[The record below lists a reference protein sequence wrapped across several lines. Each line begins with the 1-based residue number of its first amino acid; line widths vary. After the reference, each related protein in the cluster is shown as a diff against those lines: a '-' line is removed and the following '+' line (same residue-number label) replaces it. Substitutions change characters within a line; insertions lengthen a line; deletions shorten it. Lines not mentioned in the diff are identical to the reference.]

1 MVDTLSS
8 VALAGGL
15 SWASGLR
22 LYLAL
27 FIAGWFSQQGWIDLP
42 PALEV
47 LESPWVLLVTG
58 SLAVIEFLT
67 DKVPLVDSSWDVLQ
81 TFVRIP
87 AGAILAAAAMG
98 TMDPA
103 WTTVAMLLG
112 GGIAAGV
119 HFTKASTRAV
129 INLSPEPFSNW
140 TASATEDVMVT
151 AGLLSAFFF
160 PWLLFLLLALFI
172 LLAMWLLPRV
182 GRGLNRFFRKR
193 TP

>member
-58 SLAVIEFLT
+58 GLAVVEFLA

-81 TFVRIP
+81 TFIRIP
-87 AGAILAAAAMG
+87 AGAILAAAVMG

-103 WTTVAMLLG
+103 WTTVAALLG
-112 GGIAAGV
+112 GGMAAGA

-140 TASATEDVMVT
+140 AASATEDVMVT
-151 AGLLSAFFF
+151 GGLLSAFFL

-172 LLAMWLLPRV
+172 LLALWLLPRV
-182 GRGLNRFFRKR
+182 VRGLNQFFRRR

>member
-1 MVDTLSS
+1 MADTLSS

-27 FIAGWFSQQGWIDLP
+27 FIAGWFSQQGWIALP
-42 PALEV
+42 PALEILASPLV
-47 LESPWVLLVTG
+47 LGVSG
-58 SLAVIEFLT
+58 SLAVIEFLA

-81 TFVRIP
+81 TFIRIP

-103 WTTVAMLLG
+103 WTTVAALLG
-112 GGIAAGV
+112 GGVAAGA

-140 TASATEDVMVT
+140 TASATEDVLVT
-151 AGLLSAFFF
+151 GGLLAAFFH
-160 PWLLFLLLALFI
+160 PWFLFLLLALFG
-172 LLAMWLLPRV
+172 LLAFWLLTRI
-182 GRGLNRFFRKR
+182 GRGFSRFFRRR

>member
-1 MVDTLSS
+1 MVDTISNL
-8 VALAGGL
+8 ALAGGL

-42 PALEV
+42 LALEV
-47 LESPWVLLVTG
+47 LESPWVLVVTG
-58 SLAVIEFLT
+58 SLAMIEFLA

-81 TFVRIP
+81 TFIRIP

-103 WTTVAMLLG
+103 WTTVAVLLG
-112 GGIAAGV
+112 GGIAAGT

-160 PWLLFLLLALFI
+160 PWLLFLLLVLFMVLAL
-172 LLAMWLLPRV
+172 WLLPRV

-193 TP
+193 TR